1 MKKFALFLPFV
12 MAFIANP
19 AQAQT
24 EEQPKIEGQ
33 LCVNI
38 NNGKNTRFDCQNIS
52 GDKTVSELYSMGY
65 KVVSSFS
72 TNQRLFYI
80 VIEKQ
85 S

>member
-1 MKKFALFLPFV
+1 MKKFALFLPLV

-24 EEQPKIEGQ
+24 EGQ
-33 LCVNI
+33 LCVNVT
-38 NNGKNTRFDCQNIS
+38 NGKNTKFNCQNIQ
-52 GDKTVSELYSMGY
+52 GQKTVSELYSMGY

-72 TNQRLFYI
+72 TSQHLFYI